1 MNIINY
7 EKKDCLLQKSELE
20 FYYALRK
27 AIIMSGDIIIAPQVH
42 LERIIEMHCEPHG
55 SHCQNYFYH
64 GISELS
70 FDFVL
75 FNKSFSP
82 LLAIE
87 LDGKSHEDKK
97 RKERDAF
104 VDEICKSAKLP
115 LLHWNRAE
123 KYDIVSLEKKIT
135 EMMNSIK

>member
-1 MNIINY
+1 MNIEYKKKNY
-7 EKKDCLLQKSELE
+7 LQVKSEFE
-20 FYYALRK
+20 FYKELEK
-27 AIIMSGDIIIAPQVH
+27 AVTQDIIIAPQVH
-42 LERIIEMHCEPHG
+42 LERIIEMHREPHG
-55 SHCQNYFYH
+55 AFCRNYFYH

-75 FNKSFSP
+75 FNRSFKP

-104 VDEICKSAKLP
+104 VEEICKQADLKL
-115 LLHWNRAE
+115 LRWDREDAYDSE
-123 KYDIVSLEKKIT
+123 KLRKAIQDKL
-135 EMMNSIK
+135 N